1 VAAARRCIQAVRLL
15 LEEEETNVA
24 VVEQSATVARQRLQS
39 SSSAAPPASQV
50 VTATSSSYEDTVITG
65 FHLQAAAVLNV
76 RQLVNIVLDSST
88 NYASCV
94 TLWSRPS
101 SATPS
106 SSTSRPTPRP
116 MIRGGFGWTVSSSTG
131 SAIPSHQSFNKWS
144 GNAAVQRATPGSPSR
159 TSFSA
164 TVSNI
169 PFTLTLPFVT
179 LFRTTSRCL
188 STVASS
194 RPWSTVLPT

>member
-106 SSTSRPTPRP
+106 SSTSWLMPCP
-116 MIRGGFGWTVSSSTG
+116 MIWGGFEWTVSSSTG
-131 SAIPSHQSFNKWS
+131 SAIPSRRSFIKWS
-144 GNAAVQRATPGSPSR
+144 KNAAAQHAISASPSR
-159 TSFSA
+159 TSFLA
-164 TVSNI
+164 TVSNVFFI
-169 PFTLTLPFVT
+169 LTLPFIT
-179 LFRTTSRCL
+179 LFRATSCCL
-188 STVASS
+188 STVACSKP
-194 RPWSTVLPT
+194 RPTILPT